1 MVSLSADGSSCTDDI
16 ATCKDYVSDVVV
28 FDQVSNFGGE
38 GEALKADEEKLSY
51 LSGNA
56 ISSRADGGEGVLSRL
71 DVEFIGSITVLHD
84 FV

>member
-1 MVSLSADGSSCTDDI
+1 MVGYTDDI

-38 GEALKADEEKLSY
+38 GQALEADEEELSY

-56 ISSRADGGEGVLSRL
+56 INHRPETGEDVLSCL
-71 DVEFIGSITVLHD
+71 DVEFIGSITVFHD